1 MGGRGGALVRDAVG
15 ARAGTLPV
23 HRRRPP
29 PVRRDRSASGS
40 RSVQGDSGRP
50 PPGLHRLS
58 GTPGR
63 PTWTGDN
70 PKLSR
75 SCLRA
80 AVTGRLRYGHASQR
94 RTARIEPP
102 FRINHLEPSRSSHG
116 HPRNHIRI
124 SPMDNPHRLL
134 LHREGAR
141 CYAMGEC
148 VPACR
153 GRPTYRHAR
162 SACAPV
168 AGRPRGGTR
177 TADKPS
183 LAVEEW
189 SRGRRA
195 RAHQFRAEI
204 SSRYW
209 DAPAGRG
216 RDPVPQCWYEQY

>member
-1 MGGRGGALVRDAVG
+1 MWRVERRQRNDALLRLRVSSRLTSACGWPWRCSRSGRCRCTRRHPPRPPAGAAARSPRSVVLRVEIGPLPARDRFKGTRGARRRASIGSPGPPGGR
-15 ARAGTLPV
+15 
-23 HRRRPP
+23 
-29 PVRRDRSASGS
+29 
-40 RSVQGDSGRP
+40 
-50 PPGLHRLS
+50 PGLA
-58 GTPGR
+58 T
-63 PTWTGDN
+63 T
-70 PKLSR
+70 
-75 SCLRA
+75 
-80 AVTGRLRYGHASQR
+80 
-94 RTARIEPP
+94 
-102 FRINHLEPSRSSHG
+102 RSSHG

-134 LHREGAR
+134 LHREVAR

-153 GRPTYRHAR
+153 GRPAYRRAR